1 MLSLKKKEYL
11 PIMMET
17 NNIKYEMN
25 AMPVGFVLINTSP
38 QKEHE
43 VYNNLIRIEE
53 ISEVHPL
60 FGSYDLIV
68 KIEVKDYDDLGSIL
82 MDKIR
87 SLDGIIDTK
96 TLTGTSI

>member
-1 MLSLKKKEYL
+1 
-11 PIMMET
+11 
-17 NNIKYEMN
+17 
-25 AMPVGFVLINTSP
+25 MPVGFVLINTSP
-38 QKEHE
+38 AKEHE
-43 VYNNLIRIEE
+43 IYNSLLKINE
-53 ISEVHPL
+53 IAEVHPL

-82 MDKIR
+82 VEKIR